1 MTTKTPTRQ
10 RKEKAMTPVDQP
22 AVVPV
27 TDEKPF
33 DAFIEHQKKAIEEAG
48 KALVALLPE
57 DFKEH
62 GQTAF
67 KEVIEGYRKLFNA
80 TIDELIDAMEK
91 TKLRKPEAE
100 PAEKEATPV
109 P

>member
-1 MTTKTPTRQ
+1 MTTKTPVRQ
-10 RKEKAMTPVDQP
+10 KKEKAVKPVETP

-27 TDEKPF
+27 VDEKPF

-48 KALVALLPE
+48 KAIESLLPE
-57 DFKEH
+57 GFKEH
-62 GQTAF
+62 GQSAF

-80 TIDELIDAMEK
+80 TIDEMIGKMEK
-91 TKLRKPEAE
+91 AKLSKSEEE
-100 PAEKEATPV
+100 PAAKELTPV

>member
-1 MTTKTPTRQ
+1 MTTKTPVRQ
-10 RKEKAMTPVDQP
+10 KKEKAVQPVETP

-27 TDEKPF
+27 VDEKPF
-33 DAFIEHQKKAIEEAG
+33 EAFVEHQKKAIEEAG

-80 TIDELIDAMEK
+80 TIDEIIDTMEK
-91 TKLRKPEAE
+91 AKLRKPEQE
-100 PAEKEATPV
+100 PVEKELTPV

>member
-1 MTTKTPTRQ
+1 MTTKAPVRQ
-10 RKEKAMTPVDQP
+10 KKEKVVKPVETP

-27 TDEKPF
+27 VDEKPF
-33 DAFIEHQKKAIEEAG
+33 DSFIEHQKKAIEEAG
-48 KALVALLPE
+48 KALVSLLPE

-62 GQTAF
+62 GQSAF

-80 TIDELIDAMEK
+80 AIDELIDTMEK
-91 TKLRKPEAE
+91 AKLQKPEAE
-100 PAEKEATPV
+100 SAEKELTPV

>member
-10 RKEKAMTPVDQP
+10 RKEKAMTPVEKP
-22 AVVPV
+22 EVVPV

-62 GQTAF
+62 GQSAF
-67 KEVIEGYRKLFNA
+67 KEVVEGYRRLFNA
-80 TIDELIDAMEK
+80 AIDELIDTMEK
-91 TKLRKPEAE
+91 AKLQKSEKVAE
-100 PAEKEATPV
+100 EKDATPV